1 MLRLQNH
8 ELSKTFSWKKKRGLI
23 WSFRTFL
30 ESALYAHQFHGF
42 AKGGEWTISVRNNDT
57 SREII
62 VHLTIFDR
70 VSNVFSILLRY
81 LLMYQ
86 LAK

>member
-1 MLRLQNH
+1 MSFLKLFH
-8 ELSKTFSWKKKRGLI
+8 GKKRGLI

-70 VSNVFSILLRY
+70 VSNVYLMLLRY
-81 LLMYQ
+81 MYMPISKVNSV
-86 LAK
+86 LDR

>member
-1 MLRLQNH
+1 MSFLKLFH
-8 ELSKTFSWKKKRGLI
+8 GKKRGLI

-70 VSNVFSILLRY
+70 VSNIYLMLLRSTY
-81 LLMYQ
+81 VGMYQ